1 MIYSRHEVCQLF
13 QLNKYTVANY
23 AKGYYFEGGE
33 KVYYFP
39 DHHSLPFTR
48 NELGRPYYK
57 DEDVTTWTQE
67 LRARKK

>member
-1 MIYSRHEVCQLF
+1 MILSRYDVCRLF

-23 AKGYYFEGGE
+23 AKGYYFEHGE
-33 KVYYFP
+33 KVYYFT

-48 NELGRPYYK
+48 NALGRPYYDQ
-57 DEDVTTWTQE
+57 DEVTKWTEE